1 MRLAALLSFVA
12 SVVCLTACPSNG
24 PDPALTCESDEDC
37 PAAQSCLQHSCLAA
51 ELPDVLLLDP
61 EDGQPF
67 AYGDGSTPHAQTLTI
82 SATNLVLG
90 SMQGAS
96 EAVIGEGYLVVFVD
110 EVEVGVID
118 SGDLGGGVQMDVEI
132 PDVPGVHRI
141 RVQARLHDGTDYD
154 NETGAVRS
162 LVWVDDGRE
171 HVALRRPW
179 PNDAFSLEAQKIEA
193 EIAVFGGLQIGRPA
207 SGLMLTHVFYDASFP
222 ACLEDPQCEHNYHGL
237 VPSNDNEYGPVLL
250 PESAAGTVTL
260 TALVANSDHTT
271 YSDDLGDPVWS
282 TIQIMRSAN

>member
-1 MRLAALLSFVA
+1 
-12 SVVCLTACPSNG
+12 
-24 PDPALTCESDEDC
+24 
-37 PAAQSCLQHSCLAA
+37 LAA

-67 AYGDGSTPHAQTLTI
+67 AYGDGSTPHAQTLSI

-154 NETGAVRS
+154 NESGAVRS

-179 PNDAFSLEAQKIEA
+179 PNDAFSLESQKIEA
-193 EIAVFGGLQIGRPA
+193 EIAVFGGLQIGPVEVEVCTAKPPR
-207 SGLMLTHVFYDASFP
+207 DQ
-222 ACLEDPQCEHNYHGL
+222 PQCDEDVPIRRRRTARDPLGEPTPFLGRGL
-237 VPSNDNEYGPVLL
+237 LFKPI
-250 PESAAGTVTL
+250 T
-260 TALVANSDHTT
+260 
-271 YSDDLGDPVWS
+271 
-282 TIQIMRSAN
+282 